1 MQGVNCNL
9 QRQQQQQQ
17 KKIGVL
23 SEYTGFN
30 NYYKIII
37 DNHALVPKFS
47 HIWHTWENTK
57 KTLKTL
63 RPFFMDGGQLP

>member
-17 KKIGVL
+17 QQQQQKTVVL
-23 SEYTGFN
+23 SEHTGFN

-47 HIWHTWENTK
+47 HI
-57 KTLKTL
+57 
-63 RPFFMDGGQLP
+63 

>member
-17 KKIGVL
+17 QQQQKTGVL

-37 DNHALVPKFS
+37 DNHALVPKFW
-47 HIWHTWENTK
+47 HI
-57 KTLKTL
+57 
-63 RPFFMDGGQLP
+63 

>member
-17 KKIGVL
+17 QQKTGVL

-47 HIWHTWENTK
+47 HI
-57 KTLKTL
+57 
-63 RPFFMDGGQLP
+63 